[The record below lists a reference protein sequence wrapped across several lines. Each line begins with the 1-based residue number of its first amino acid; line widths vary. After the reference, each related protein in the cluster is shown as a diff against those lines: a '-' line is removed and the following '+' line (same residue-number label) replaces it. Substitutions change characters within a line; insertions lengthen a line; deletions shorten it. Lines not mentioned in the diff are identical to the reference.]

1 MTQWNQSNVRL
12 RMKVLSANAEHIGH
26 IAGIYKDS
34 FLIHKGYLFPIDR
47 YIPYS
52 AIASV
57 EEDQVK
63 LSLSSQQIEDA
74 LWEKRPDYEDHL
86 GDPTQLFYD
95 QGHGVNSPFDD
106 SNVEHP

>member
-26 IAGIYKDS
+26 IAEIYKDS

-95 QGHGVNSPFDD
+95 QGHGVNNPFDD